1 MDTGDHSER
10 FDYKTFLEQAP
21 NRPGVYDMRDEQGV
35 TLYIGKAKN
44 LKNRLSSYFR
54 PTGLTTKTMALVSK
68 IHSINLTITRSET
81 EALILEQNL
90 IKDRRPQYNILLK
103 DDKSY
108 PYIYLSTDDEYPSV
122 VYQRGKPKN
131 KKGQF
136 FGPFPSGWAVRESLN
151 LMQKVFKVRQC
162 DNNYF
167 RNRTR
172 PCLQYQIDRCKG
184 PCVGLVDP
192 EEYARDVAD
201 TRQFLE
207 GKSQQL
213 IRTLIE
219 RMEAESAQLQF
230 EQAAEIRDQINH
242 LRQVQESQSADKGV
256 ADADVIGLS
265 ERSGSVCFDV
275 LFVRGGRVL
284 GHKSYFPVFKVDADR
299 ADYLADFLGQFYIK
313 LSDSRNYP
321 SEIILPDAYPESD
334 ILEAAISEVSG
345 KKVVIK
351 HRVRGGR
358 SDWLALANKNA
369 DMSLES
375 QLSSKVNSLGRTESL
390 SDLLALPEGITRM
403 ECFDISHTFGE
414 ETVASCVVFG
424 REGPEKSEYRRFNV
438 TGIEPGDD
446 YGAMRFALHKRYKHL
461 QDHPEKSP
469 SLIIIDG
476 GKGQLGIAE
485 EVMGE
490 LSLQHIPLL
499 GVAKGITRKPGLETL
514 LFDGDELEPKG
525 HEAALLLIQQIR
537 DEAHRFAITGHRQR
551 RGKARQVSPLE
562 SIPGVGAKRRS
573 ALLKFFGGRHG
584 VMDAPVDEL
593 AKVEGISRKLA
604 EQIYDHLHAR

>member
-21 NRPGVYDMRDEQGV
+21 TRPGVYDMRNEQGE

-68 IHSINLTITRSET
+68 IHSINLIITRSET

-108 PYIYLSTDDEYPSV
+108 PYIYLSTEDEYPAV
-122 VYQRGKPKN
+122 AYQRGKPKS

-136 FGPFPSGWAVRESLN
+136 FGPYPSSWAVRESLN
-151 LMQKVFKVRQC
+151 LMQKVFKLRQC

-167 RNRTR
+167 KNRTR

-184 PCVGLVDP
+184 PCVGLVDK
-192 EEYARDVAD
+192 EEYEQDVAD

-219 RMEAESAQLQF
+219 RMEAESEQLNF
-230 EQAAEIRDQINH
+230 EQAASIRDQINH
-242 LRQVQESQSADKGV
+242 LRQVQENQSADKGAAN
-256 ADADVIGLS
+256 ADIVGIS
-265 ERSGSVCFDV
+265 EQSGSVCFDV
-275 LFVRGGRVL
+275 LFVREGRVL
-284 GHKSYFPVFKVDADR
+284 GHKSYFPNFKLDADSS
-299 ADYLADFLGQFYIK
+299 DYLADFLGQFYIK
-313 LSDSRNYP
+313 LSDSRDFP
-321 SEIILPDAYPESD
+321 AEIIIPAEYAEANV
-334 ILEAAISEVSG
+334 LEEAITEVSG
-345 KKVVIK
+345 RKVNIK
-351 HRVRGGR
+351 HRVRGER
-358 SDWLALANKNA
+358 NDWLQLANKNA
-369 DMSLES
+369 AMSLDS
-375 QLSSKVNSLGRTESL
+375 QLASKTHSLHRTEQL
-390 SDLLALPEGITRM
+390 SALLTLPETIARM

-424 REGPEKSEYRRFNV
+424 QHGPLKSEYRRFNV

-446 YGAMRFALHKRYKHL
+446 YGAMRFALHKRYKNLVNHL
-461 QDHPEKSP
+461 ENTP
-469 SLIIIDG
+469 SVVIIDG
-476 GKGQLGIAE
+476 GKGQLSIAE
-485 EVMGE
+485 KVMNE

-499 GVAKGITRKPGLETL
+499 GVAKGVSRKPGLETL
-514 LFDGDELEPKG
+514 LYEGRELRSKG
-525 HEAALLLIQQIR
+525 NEAALLLIQQIR

-551 RGKARQVSPLE
+551 RQKARQKSALE

-584 VMDAPVDEL
+584 VMDAPVQEL
-593 AKVEGISRKLA
+593 AKVEGISRRLA
-604 EQIYDHLHAR
+604 EQIYEHLHSD